1 MASRLAT
8 APEANVLPQTLVPYI
23 GLAAA
28 FVTTFCWL
36 PQAVRIIR
44 TRDTRAISLSAYG
57 AFALGIALW
66 LIYGI
71 SLGDLPLILSNT
83 VTLALQLTIVGL
95 KLRYG

>member
-1 MASRLAT
+1 M
-8 APEANVLPQTLVPYI
+8 LPQTLVPYI

-36 PQAVRIIR
+36 PQAIRIIR
-44 TRDTRAISLSAYG
+44 TRDTKAISLVSYG
-57 AFALGIALW
+57 AFAFGIALW
-66 LIYGI
+66 LVYGV

-83 VTLALQLTIVGL
+83 VTLALQLSIVGL

>member
-1 MASRLAT
+1 M
-8 APEANVLPQTLVPYI
+8 LPQTLISSI

-36 PQAVRIIR
+36 PQALRIIR
-44 TRDTRAISLSAYG
+44 TRDTTAISLPAYA
-57 AFALGIALW
+57 AFAFGIVLW
-66 LIYGI
+66 LVYGI

-83 VTLALQLTIVGL
+83 VTLALQLSIVGL

>member
-1 MASRLAT
+1 M
-8 APEANVLPQTLVPYI
+8 LPQTLVPYI

-28 FVTTFCWL
+28 FVTTVCWL
-36 PQAVRIIR
+36 PQAIRIIR

-57 AFALGIALW
+57 AFALGIGLW
-66 LIYGI
+66 LVYGI
-71 SLGDLPLILSNT
+71 ALGDLPLILSNT